1 MNLYRER
8 LGEGGSLRP
17 PVHQGL
23 VPLWAAAVIPG
34 AVLFL
39 RFGWLPEVLRL
50 KGMGFSNRDI
60 GEDLGISSSTVS
72 LYLKR
77 DPQ

>member
-1 MNLYRER
+1 MV
-8 LGEGGSLRP
+8 RP
-17 PVHQGL
+17 IPKGCPSGHVFG
-23 VPLWAAAVIPG
+23 LWAVAVIPG

-60 GEDLGISSSTVS
+60 GEDLGVSVGLVSKYVNIS
-72 LYLKR
+72 K
-77 DPQ
+77 